1 MVKITAPYSPF
12 AISPFAKLFPLRYR
26 LIFPLRRAGI
36 ELARPAE
43 FLVRVLD
50 HFLPLRDPA
59 DGAGEREQHREHGG
73 RKTHGA
79 QRDAGIEVDV
89 RIKLLL
95 DEIFVVQRDA
105 LELDGDV
112 EERIVDAEL
121 AQHLMAGLLH
131 ELGAWIVVLVD
142 AMAEAHQ
149 AE

>member
-12 AISPFAKLFPLRYR
+12 AIPPFAKSLPLTDR
-26 LIFPLRRAGI
+26 LIDTLRRAGI

-43 FLVRVLD
+43 LLVRVLD

-73 RKTHGA
+73 WEAHGA

-89 RIKLLL
+89 RIELLF
-95 DEIFVVQRDA
+95 DEVFVVQRDA
-105 LELDGDV
+105 LGLDGDV

-121 AQHLMAGLLH
+121 AQHLVASLLH
-131 ELGAWIVVLVD
+131 QLGARIVVLVD
-142 AMAEAHQ
+142 AMAESHQ